1 MWLRH
6 SQPDYLGQAALRAEP
21 GQLSLA
27 ARARLVCG
35 REGQSA
41 HWCGDRKQSTL
52 WELSNLNPFGGEK
65 GTDTVTGHETQK
77 PVELRRRPIENHT
90 ERGGLVFDPFLG
102 SGTTL
107 IAAEDTGRICYG
119 LELSPVY
126 VDVIVER
133 WQKLTGGAALLAE
146 DGRTSDELREARSQ
160 AEGIDAA
167 A

>member
-1 MWLRH
+1 
-6 SQPDYLGQAALRAEP
+6 
-21 GQLSLA
+21 
-27 ARARLVCG
+27 
-35 REGQSA
+35 
-41 HWCGDRKQSTL
+41 
-52 WELSNLNPFGGEK
+52 
-65 GTDTVTGHETQK
+65 VTGHGTQK
-77 PVELRRRPIENHT
+77 PVELMRRPIENHT

-107 IAAEDTGRICYG
+107 MAAEDTGRICYG

-146 DGRTSDELREARSQ
+146 DGRTLDELREARSQ